1 MTKRRLFR
9 FTIERREA
17 LAGFIFISP
26 FIFGFVL
33 FFLVPVIRSL
43 QNSFS
48 NVEVTRSGFNLTWVG
63 MQNYSDLMF
72 RDADYLQNLI
82 GYFQYI
88 GYTLVFVLL
97 FSLFI
102 ALLLQQKFFGRTLAR
117 AVFFLP
123 VVISSGIVISII
135 GGDLT
140 NQAMRDSSNIFITNN
155 RVITE
160 IMLEAQIGM
169 PIIEALLGI
178 VSTIFDL
185 TWKSGVQILL
195 FLAALHSIPRSF
207 YEASDIEGASA
218 WVTFW
223 KITFPMISPYILVC
237 IVITVVESFSDYN
250 NPLLASIFGEVRT
263 FNYGK
268 GSAMAWFYTASVF
281 AALGVTL
288 GLTSRKV
295 FYIVE

>member
-1 MTKRRLFR
+1 MKKRKFLRL
-9 FTIERREA
+9 TIERREA
-17 LAGFIFISP
+17 LAGFVFIMP
-26 FIFGFVL
+26 FIVGFIL
-33 FFLVPVIRSL
+33 FFLVPVIQSL
-43 QNSFS
+43 RNSFS
-48 NVEVTRSGFNLTWVG
+48 SVEVTRSGFLLTWVG
-63 MQNYSDLMF
+63 LQNYSDLLF
-72 RDADYLQNLI
+72 KDADYLQNLM

-88 GYTLVFVLL
+88 AYTAFFVLL

-123 VVISSGIVISII
+123 VIISSGIVINII

-140 NQAMRDSSNIFITNN
+140 NQAMRESSNIFITNN

-160 IMLEAQIGM
+160 LMVEAQIGM
-169 PIIEALLGI
+169 PVIEALLGV

-250 NPLLASIFGEVRT
+250 NALLNSIFNEVR
-263 FNYGK
+263 FMNYGK
-268 GSAMAWFYTASVF
+268 GSAMAWFYTVSVF

-288 GLTSRKV
+288 GLTSKKV